1 MSFYPREKVCV
12 FSVGA
17 GIFRALNRFYEL
29 KNVFYKLEK
38 AKHWIGKKGQSN
50 DGEKMWEN

>member
-1 MSFYPREKVCV
+1 
-12 FSVGA
+12 
-17 GIFRALNRFYEL
+17 LNRFYEL